1 MGGRKVRRFTLFILL
16 SVSVAG
22 CQPDAELK
30 QDRLAWARTAT
41 GEILVGVNW
50 PFSQLHDRFGDG
62 LLLAQEQINESGG
75 ILGRKLVLDIHDNE
89 GDIDRAREIAK
100 DFARNEK
107 MVAVIGHA
115 YSDIAI
121 VTSIIYENAGLLLL
135 SPRTQLT
142 SLTAH
147 DLDLFFRTSPSNAV
161 IGQQAAEYTA
171 RLNYRRPIVVM
182 DQYAYSKELAAIY
195 QTNLAKWGI
204 DVVYTVYYF
213 PWNAD
218 DRAVTRDMQHLD
230 HDLVFVSMDGEDVV
244 DFVKDVR
251 RLGNASPIMA
261 VSAPIEHL
269 VAHAPDAAHDILNV
283 VYFSPALRTPQADA
297 FRSAYEARF
306 GAAPDNWAAKAF
318 DTVNVLAQAIE
329 KSGTT
334 HCYEVAANLRYLKG
348 WEGASGTYDFELNG
362 EVRVEPSFLSVLD
375 QEGRASFRSGAQFQ
389 PPTLEDKLTQMLRRQ
404 IEDGTVEIA
413 LRGEVLSV
421 ALSESLLYGDDLASL
436 QYDGRRALSAIAS
449 AFVSHRGHTLHVLAD
464 LDFDAVDLEE
474 GIGSHTEQEVEEIRT
489 QMVGSYLISLGSD
502 AKRLF
507 MEGGKGG
514 EILPA
519 LILPETTKLKGNR
532 IEIVFVPDN
541 LIEDVGR

>member
-16 SVSVAG
+16 AVSVAA

-30 QDRLAWARTAT
+30 QDRLAWARAAT

-50 PFSQLHDRFGDG
+50 PFSRLQDRFGDG

-115 YSDIAI
+115 YSDFAI

-135 SPRTQLT
+135 SPRTHLT

-195 QTNLAKWGI
+195 QTNLAAWGI
-204 DVVYTVYYF
+204 DVVYTFYYF

-218 DRAVTRDMQHLD
+218 DRAVTSEMQHLD
-230 HDLVFVSMDGEDVV
+230 HDLVFVSMDGEGVV

-251 RLGNASPIMA
+251 ALGNASPIMA
-261 VSAPIEHL
+261 VSLPIEDL
-269 VAHAPDAAHDILNV
+269 VAHAPDAAHDIFNV

-362 EVRVEPSFLSVLD
+362 DVRVEPSFLSVLD
-375 QEGRASFRSGAQFQ
+375 REGRASFRSGAQFQ
-389 PPTLEDKLTQMLRRQ
+389 PPTLEDRLTQMLRRQ

-421 ALSESLLYGDDLASL
+421 ALAESLLHDDDELASL
-436 QYDGRRALSAIAS
+436 QYDGRRTLKTIAT
-449 AFVSHRGHTLHVLAD
+449 AFASHRGHTLHVLAD
-464 LDFDAVDLEE
+464 FDFDAVDLED
-474 GIGSHTEQEVEEIRT
+474 GIGSHTEQEVAEIRT
-489 QMVGSYLISLGSD
+489 QMVGSYLISSGSD
-502 AKRLF
+502 PKRLF
-507 MEGGKGG
+507 MLCGKCQ
-514 EILPA
+514 EMK
-519 LILPETTKLKGNR
+519 PESMLKGNR